1 MAKDSSVL
9 SIGVFIIVLA
19 LSIAAFAAGLITNL
33 IEIVPLV
40 FAFFGAWIMV
50 LAGIN
55 ASKPQKYARSAFSNF
70 SWGALITAVGVVWL
84 LASQVG
90 IWYSISALLLILG
103 LLVVAAVLRTRGR

>member
-19 LSIAAFAAGLITNL
+19 LSIVAFASGLISL

-40 FAFFGAWIMV
+40 LACFGVWIMV

-55 ASKPQKYARSAFSNF
+55 ASEPQKYARSAFSTF
-70 SWGALITAVGVVWL
+70 AWGTLVAAIGVVWL
-84 LASQVG
+84 LASQIG
-90 IWYSISALLLILG
+90 ILYSISALLLL
-103 LLVVAAVLRTRGR
+103 